1 MLENPWVPDAVK
13 AGITPK
19 QAEFLVYEGRE
30 ALFGGAAGGGK
41 SVALLVAALQFVEFP
56 GYSALLLR
64 RTFKQL
70 SKADSILSKAKEWLF
85 PLRDRGVRWN
95 GDEYKFTFP
104 SGATLEFGHVEH
116 EAAVYNYQGGAWA
129 FVGHDE
135 MTQFTPPMITYPR
148 TRLRRVVGSPVPIRS
163 RGASNPGGVGHEFV
177 KERYVKGKDGRDP
190 STPDRQ
196 FFPAT
201 LADNPHID
209 RDDYVRQLRD
219 AGVDP
224 ITLAQLLR
232 GDWDAVAGGRFRRD
246 WFGGFRRDRDS
257 PDFVQVWKDGQ
268 AVERFS
274 WTQRPR
280 FQTCDPAASTSN
292 AADFFVLSTW
302 MLTPRANV
310 LWWDCERLKLELP
323 DQVTTC
329 QRSYRRHRPQ
339 FLAVEEVLN
348 QRGLAQLLRRSTDP
362 AMVVRGVSPLGRDKL
377 ARASGLIN
385 LAASGRVFLPED
397 NPAFPLDDVVA
408 ELVRFT
414 GDPDQDAHDD
424 VVDTGSY
431 MAELLPGLEPA
442 AGGGRAPSAHM
453 PGAKPAGR

>member
-1 MLENPWVPDAVK
+1 MTVLENPWLPDAVK
-13 AGITPK
+13 AGVTPK
-19 QAEFLVYEGRE
+19 QAEFLCYEGRE

-41 SVALLVAALQFVEFP
+41 SVALLVAALQFAECP
-56 GYSALLLR
+56 GYSALILR

-70 SKADSILSKAKEWLF
+70 SKADSILAKAKEWLF
-85 PLRDRGVRWN
+85 PLRPRGVRYN
-95 GDEYKFTFP
+95 GDEHKFTFP
-104 SGATLEFGHVEH
+104 SGATLEFGHMDH
-116 EAAVYNYQGGAWA
+116 AGSMYDYQGGAWA
-129 FVGHDE
+129 FVGADE
-135 MTQFTPPMITYPR
+135 ATQFTGPMLAYPR
-148 TRLRRVVGSPVPIRS
+148 TRQRRAADSPLPIRW
-163 RGASNPGGVGHEFV
+163 RGASNPGGIGHDYV
-177 KERYVKGKDGRDP
+177 KGRYVKGPDGRSP
-190 STPDRQ
+190 ATPDRQ

-201 LADNPHID
+201 IDDNPHLD
-209 RDDYVRQLRD
+209 RADYVRQLRE

-224 ITLAQLLR
+224 VTLAQLLK

-246 WFGGFRRDRDS
+246 WFGGFRRDPSS
-257 PDFVQVWKDGQ
+257 PDFVQVWKDGEQ
-268 AVERFS
+268 LERFN
-274 WTQRPR
+274 WRQRPTW
-280 FQTCDPAASTSN
+280 QTCDPAASTSN
-292 AADFFVLSTW
+292 AADYFVLSTW

-310 LWWDCERLKLELP
+310 LWWDCERVKLELP
-323 DQVTTC
+323 EQVTTC

-377 ARASGLIN
+377 ARAAGFIN
-385 LAASGRVFLPED
+385 LAASERVFLPED
-397 NPAFPLDDVVA
+397 NPMFPLDDVVA

-442 AGGGRAPSAHM
+442 AGGARAPA
-453 PGAKPAGR
+453 PYTPKGR